1 MEKRI
6 FAPADGEIIELENIT
21 DEVFSS
27 GIMGE
32 GFGVLP
38 SNGKIYSP
46 VSGIIES
53 IHRAKH
59 AYSISSDGL
68 DVLVHIGIDT
78 VELDGECFESLVKIG
93 DRVECGDKIASA
105 DIDKI
110 LEKGFDP
117 VVVVIVSSE
126 GKIENVKVKVGECK
140 SSDSV
145 MTFDVKE
152 NPKAQISL

>member
-1 MEKRI
+1 MKKEIKI
-6 FAPADGEIIELENIT
+6 SAPTDGEVIELENIT

-38 SNGKIYSP
+38 TSKKIYAP
-46 VSGIIES
+46 IGGKVEN
-53 IHRAKH
+53 IHRANH
-59 AYSISSDGL
+59 AYSIASDDGF

-78 VELDGECFESLVKIG
+78 VELDGECFEPLVKVG
-93 DRVECGDKIASA
+93 DTVERGDKIAIA

-126 GKIENVKVKVGECK
+126 DKIDSTRVNVGECK
-140 SSDSV
+140 AGDEA
-145 MTFDVKE
+145 MNFYLK
-152 NPKAQISL
+152 

>member
-1 MEKRI
+1 MEKKI
-6 FAPADGEIIELENIT
+6 FAPTDGEIIELENIT

-38 SNGKIYSP
+38 SRGRIYSP
-46 VSGIIES
+46 ISGVLEN

-68 DVLVHIGIDT
+68 DVLVHVGIDT
-78 VELDGECFESLVKIG
+78 VELDGECFEPLVKIG
-93 DRVECGDKIASA
+93 DRVECGDEIARA

-117 VVVVIVSSE
+117 VVVIIVSSE
-126 GKIENVKVKVGECK
+126 GKIENVKLKCGECK
-140 SSDSV
+140 SGDEI
-145 MTFDVKE
+145 MTFDIK
-152 NPKAQISL
+152 

>member
-1 MEKRI
+1 MEKKI
-6 FAPADGEIIELENIT
+6 FAPTNWEIIELENIT

-46 VSGIIES
+46 VSGTVES

-59 AYSISSDGL
+59 AYSISADGF
-68 DVLVHIGIDT
+68 DVLIHIGIDT
-78 VELDGECFESLVKIG
+78 VELDGELFEPLVKIG
-93 DRVECGDKIASA
+93 DTVECGDRIAKA
-105 DIDKI
+105 DVDKI

-126 GKIENVKVKVGECK
+126 GEIEDVNVKIGESNTGK
-140 SSDSV
+140 EV
-145 MTFDVKE
+145 MTFTVK
-152 NPKAQISL
+152 

>member
-1 MEKRI
+1 MEKKI
-6 FAPADGEIIELENIT
+6 FAPTNWEIIELENIT

-46 VSGIIES
+46 VSGTVES

-59 AYSISSDGL
+59 AYSISADGF
-68 DVLVHIGIDT
+68 DVLIHIGIDT
-78 VELDGECFESLVKIG
+78 VELDGELFEPLVKIG
-93 DRVECGDKIASA
+93 DTVECGDRIAKA
-105 DIDKI
+105 DVDKI

-126 GKIENVKVKVGECK
+126 GKIEDVNVKIGESNTGK
-140 SSDSV
+140 EV
-145 MTFDVKE
+145 MTFTVK
-152 NPKAQISL
+152 

>member
-1 MEKRI
+1 MEKKI
-6 FAPADGEIIELENIT
+6 FAPANGEILELENIT

-46 VSGIIES
+46 VSGTIES

-59 AYSISSDGL
+59 AYSISADGF

-78 VELDGECFESLVKIG
+78 VELDGELFEPLVKIG
-93 DRVECGDKIASA
+93 DTVECGDRIANA
-105 DIDKI
+105 DVDKI

-117 VVVVIVSSE
+117 AVVVIVSSE
-126 GKIENVKVKVGECK
+126 GKIEDVNVKIGESNTGK
-140 SSDSV
+140 EV
-145 MTFDVKE
+145 MTFTVK
-152 NPKAQISL
+152 

>member
-1 MEKRI
+1 MKKENKI
-6 FAPADGEIIELENIT
+6 LSPVDGEIISLENVC

-38 SNGKIYSP
+38 SAKRICAPIGGRVEN
-46 VSGIIES
+46 
-53 IHRAKH
+53 IHRCAH
-59 AYSISSDGL
+59 AYSISSEDGF

-78 VELDGECFESLVKIG
+78 VELDGECFEARVSVGEEIEAG
-93 DRVECGDKIASA
+93 DLLAKA

-117 VVVVIVSSE
+117 VVVVTVSSE
-126 GKIENVKVKVGECK
+126 EKIENVRINEGECIAT
-140 SSDSV
+140 DAA
-145 MTFDVKE
+145 MTFE
-152 NPKAQISL
+152 ME

>member
-6 FAPADGEIIELENIT
+6 FAPTDGEIIELENIT

-46 VSGIIES
+46 VSGTIES

-59 AYSISSDGL
+59 AYSISADGF

-78 VELDGECFESLVKIG
+78 VELDGELFEPLVKIG
-93 DRVECGDKIASA
+93 DTVECGDRIANA
-105 DIDKI
+105 DVDKI

-117 VVVVIVSSE
+117 AVVVIVSSE
-126 GKIENVKVKVGECK
+126 GKIEDVNVKIGESNTGK
-140 SSDSV
+140 EV
-145 MTFDVKE
+145 MTFTVK
-152 NPKAQISL
+152 

>member
-1 MEKRI
+1 MEKKI
-6 FAPADGEIIELENIT
+6 FAPANGEIIELENIT

-46 VSGIIES
+46 VSGTVES

-59 AYSISSDGL
+59 AYSISADGF
-68 DVLVHIGIDT
+68 DVLIHIGIDT
-78 VELDGECFESLVKIG
+78 VELDGELFEPLVKIG
-93 DRVECGDKIASA
+93 DTVEYGDRIANA
-105 DIDKI
+105 DVDKI

-126 GKIENVKVKVGECK
+126 GKINDARVNVGECIMGK
-140 SSDSV
+140 EA
-145 MTFDVKE
+145 MTF
-152 NPKAQISL
+152 SLK